1 MTEYCICGA
10 SLEDVMAS
18 ANAELS
24 SEDRSRVVSRHVP
37 GSDTR
42 CTEPRRAADVL
53 PDRQLAEATAEQ
65 MAGLIS
71 RTRRAAGELETAQS
85 MLAEL
90 AEEISALRNVLDQP
104 ATIRRNTLLEV
115 WGKLMTSGN
124 PDGACLVRDMIQGL

>member
-18 ANAELS
+18 ANAELAP
-24 SEDRSRVVSRHVP
+24 EDRSREGRIPVP

-53 PDRQLAEATAEQ
+53 PDRQLAEASAEQ

-90 AEEISALRNVLDQP
+90 AEEVSALRNVLDQP
-104 ATIRRNTLLEV
+104 ATIRRNTLMEV
-115 WGKLMTSGN
+115 WDKLMTSGN
-124 PDGACLVRDMIQGL
+124 WTGACLVRDMIKGL

>member
-1 MTEYCICGA
+1 MTDYCICGA
-10 SLEDVMAS
+10 YLEDVMAS
-18 ANAELS
+18 ANAELAP
-24 SEDRSRVVSRHVP
+24 EDRSRAVWRHVP

-42 CTEPRRAADVL
+42 CTGPRRTADVL

-71 RTRRAAGELETAQS
+71 RTRRASGELETAQS

-90 AEEISALRNVLDQP
+90 AEEVSALRNVLDQP

-115 WGKLMTSGN
+115 WDKLMTSGN
-124 PDGACLVRDMIQGL
+124 LTGARLVRDMIQGL